1 MAEKWYLFQMWN
13 FVSFYIKHTSYM
25 RYLLTILIFSLL
37 SCDKDSVSEN
47 TNGPLPTVTKL
58 EVSAETINGV
68 ARPKFTITLDVPDA
82 AAVSR
87 LEIYQNARF
96 PVAKSGNITAPNSG
110 QYTVID
116 SSSVYPPSA
125 AVKYFAFF
133 TMKNYSYVSYYPFDV
148 K

>member
-1 MAEKWYLFQMWN
+1 
-13 FVSFYIKHTSYM
+13 M
-25 RYLLTILIFSLL
+25 RYLLTIMIFSLL
-37 SCDKDSVSEN
+37 SCDKDSV
-47 TNGPLPTVTKL
+47 TNDANGLLPTVTKL

-82 AAVSR
+82 SSVSK
-87 LEIYQNARF
+87 LEIYQNAKF
-96 PVAKSGNITAPNSG
+96 PVAKSGNIAAPNSG
-110 QYTVID
+110 QYVVID
-116 SSSVYPPSA
+116 SSAVYPPST

>member
-1 MAEKWYLFQMWN
+1 
-13 FVSFYIKHTSYM
+13 
-25 RYLLTILIFSLL
+25 
-37 SCDKDSVSEN
+37 
-47 TNGPLPTVTKL
+47 
-58 EVSAETINGV
+58 VSAETINGV

-82 AAVSR
+82 AAVSK

-96 PVAKSGNITAPNSG
+96 PVAKSGNISTPASG

-116 SSSVYPPSA
+116 SNSVYPPSA